1 MMPGGLQKE
10 KLQLFCSKTLA
21 VTKGQRKGF
30 YSVTVFSAV
39 QYRTDKRH
47 EK

>member
-1 MMPGGLQKE
+1 MPGGLRKE
-10 KLQLFCSKTLA
+10 ILQLLCPKTLA
-21 VTKGQRKGF
+21 VTKGQKKGF

-39 QYRTDKRH
+39 QYQTDKRH